1 MEVKRWG
8 KDYEDKR
15 NWHEYNEQLVIRGM
29 FYLDF
34 DLFKDWDKELE
45 RMNKNKRGGQYRF
58 PESFIEWE
66 AVWHQLVDYR
76 GLEGITRKLA
86 EAKLIPCYN
95 DYTTIWHRVH
105 NFKPKIILPSQEN
118 LQVKSDG
125 TGLKINNRGEYR
137 MDKYGDKNKKKKHV
151 VVVITADKKRKKLLD
166 VDVFL
171 EGEGESEPNIA
182 IKQMKKL
189 IKKKRHITNY
199 GADGAHD
206 THAMFNFLDRHHI
219 RSSIKIRKNSVAV
232 RRQKYGL
239 ISKRRQREVRKYQE
253 LGYEK
258 WAKKVKYGDRWP
270 ATEGIFSGVKR
281 KFGENIVSVRKPNV
295 LAEALQRFWAYDILQ
310 LYGNGTLNRL

>member
-1 MEVKRWG
+1 MEDERWG
-8 KDYEDKR
+8 KRHEDKR
-15 NWHEYNEQLVIRGM
+15 NWPEYNEKLVVRGM

-34 DLFKDWDKELE
+34 DLFKDWDNELK
-45 RMNKNKRGGQYRF
+45 RMNKGKKGGQYLF
-58 PESFIEWE
+58 PKSFIEWE
-66 AVWHQLVDYR
+66 TVWHQLVDYR

-86 EAKLIPCYN
+86 EAKLIPRYN

-105 NFKPKIILPSQEN
+105 NFKPKIILPDYDN

-137 MDKYGDKNKKKKHV
+137 MDKYGDKNKRKKHV
-151 VVVITADKKRKKLLD
+151 VVVITADKKKRKLLD
-166 VDVFL
+166 VDVFF
-171 EGEGESEPNIA
+171 EGEGDSEPNIA

-189 IKKKRHITNY
+189 MKKKKHITNY

-206 THAMFNFLDRHHI
+206 THTMFNFLGKNHI
-219 RSSIKIRKNSVAV
+219 RSSIKIRKNSVV
-232 RRQKYGL
+232 ERKQKCDV
-239 ISKRRQREVRKYQE
+239 ISKRRQREVQKYQD
-253 LGYEK
+253 LGYVK

-281 KFGENIVSVRKPNV
+281 KFGENIVSMRKQNV

-310 LYGNGTLNRL
+310 LYGNGNLSKL